1 MTIEE
6 IKEELEMSGIEMEHV
21 SKLVRMC
28 KRSEFDPKELDIRL
42 MKWGYPKVFTIYD
55 DEDEDEI

>member
-6 IKEELEMSGIEMEHV
+6 IQQELEISGVEMEHV

-28 KRSEFDPKELDIRL
+28 KRFGYDPKELDTRL
-42 MKWGYPKVFTIYD
+42 VNWGYAKIFTIYD
-55 DEDEDEI
+55 DEDE

>member
-6 IKEELEMSGIEMEHV
+6 IQEELEISGVEMEHV

-28 KRSEFDPKELDIRL
+28 KRFGFDAKEMDIRL
-42 MKWGYPKVFTIYD
+42 LKWGYPKVFTIYD
-55 DEDEDEI
+55 DEDDT